1 MMNALLI
8 LLVLWK
14 LGETVESAFVE
25 RMIVR
30 LDSQHALI
38 LPVHARFMKMKKIS
52 EFTWM
57 NLKHVPMLH
66 ISTHIHA
73 QRLKQ
78 KE

>member
-25 RMIVR
+25 RMIIR
-30 LDSQHALI
+30 LDSQRALI

>member
-25 RMIVR
+25 RMIIR

-57 NLKHVPMLH
+57 NLKHIPMLQ